1 MRPEDVRWSQP
12 EHLFDEM
19 LRVCAFAGLFFGW
32 TFLFITGVDDVQLA
46 RILIVADLIVASS
59 IAMAAH
65 LVFCK
70 HTFLADIPKGSWHMH
85 VLLLLPLLV
94 SPLNWIVLIVSRI
107 KMNRMKR
114 RLASQELYTLE
125 PARLNQSVL
134 SIEALRESVQH
145 VVDQREAIRENP
157 EYRSRNRP
165 VVTETKVKRENRT
178 DVSSL
183 PSYRSSPNAGEAAY
197 VNAIEAYSIGNVR
210 QKRDKLEK
218 ELEEVRELIS
228 KSQKKMNETRAAIS
242 ELDEVL
248 EKYKETSQ
256 ERHVEQQFHKLMEL
270 SSVVAVEV
278 VNHKL
283 RLIVRCEAVV
293 DGKTYDLGD
302 WRISIKPGSSKL
314 KTKLLR
320 DGRRPD
326 WDDYSDP
333 PHINDDDTFC
343 FGGNEEELQ
352 DLLKRG
358 QLFAA
363 ITCAIRC
370 MCTTL
375 PGREQQIP
383 LVFKEL
389 QR

>member
-12 EHLFDEM
+12 EHLFDEAV
-19 LRVCAFAGLFFGW
+19 RASAFAGLFFGW
-32 TFLFITGVDDVQLA
+32 TFLFITGVNDVQLA
-46 RILIVADLIVASS
+46 RILIGADLIIAST
-59 IAMAAH
+59 IAMVAH

-70 HTFLADIPKGSWHMH
+70 HTFLADIPKGSWHMRL
-85 VLLLLPLLV
+85 LLLLPLLV

-107 KMNRMKR
+107 KMNMMKR
-114 RLASQELYTLE
+114 RLASQDLYLVE
-125 PARLNQSVL
+125 ALD
-134 SIEALRESVQH
+134 IAALRESVQH
-145 VVDQREAIRENP
+145 VVDQREVVRQNP
-157 EYRSRNRP
+157 EYRPRNPP
-165 VVTETKVKRENRT
+165 VVNERKVKREYRT
-178 DVSSL
+178 DTSSL

-218 ELEEVRELIS
+218 EVEEVRASIS
-228 KSQKKMNETRAAIS
+228 RSQKKLNETRAAIA

-256 ERHVEQQFHKLMEL
+256 ERHVEQQFHRLMEL
-270 SSVVAVEV
+270 PAVLAVEV

-293 DGKTYDLGD
+293 DGRAYDLGD

-320 DGRRPD
+320 DGRCPD

-343 FGGNEEELQ
+343 FGGNEEELR

-375 PGREQQIP
+375 PGRERQIP